1 MIELKNICKTYNSG
15 TLVNALSNVNLHID
29 DGDFI
34 SVMGPSG
41 CGKSTLLN
49 VIGILDDYD
58 SGEYYLDRTL
68 IKNINEEIA
77 AKIRNSKIGFI
88 FQGFN
93 LIENKNSLDNVALP
107 LYYKGCKKKERNM
120 IAIEYMKKVGLENL
134 SHRMPCELSGGQ
146 KQRVAIAR
154 ALVNHPTI
162 LLADEPTGSLDSK
175 MSKEIIL
182 LLLELNKEGTTI
194 LLVTHEQ
201 ELGAVAKR
209 QFYMVDG
216 HLYKL

>member
-175 MSKEIIL
+175 MSKEIIH

-194 LLVTHEQ
+194 LFVTHEQ

>member
-175 MSKEIIL
+175 MSKEIIH

>member
-175 MSKEIIL
+175 MSKEIIH
-182 LLLELNKEGTTI
+182 LLLELNKEGATT
-194 LLVTHEQ
+194 LLVTHDQ

>member
-120 IAIEYMKKVGLENL
+120 IAIEYMKK
-134 SHRMPCELSGGQ
+134 
-146 KQRVAIAR
+146 
-154 ALVNHPTI
+154 
-162 LLADEPTGSLDSK
+162 
-175 MSKEIIL
+175 
-182 LLLELNKEGTTI
+182 
-194 LLVTHEQ
+194 
-201 ELGAVAKR
+201 
-209 QFYMVDG
+209 
-216 HLYKL
+216 

>member
-175 MSKEIIL
+175 MSKEIIH

-216 HLYKL
+216 HLHKL

>member
-1 MIELKNICKTYNSG
+1 
-15 TLVNALSNVNLHID
+15 
-29 DGDFI
+29 
-34 SVMGPSG
+34 
-41 CGKSTLLN
+41 
-49 VIGILDDYD
+49 
-58 SGEYYLDRTL
+58 
-68 IKNINEEIA
+68 
-77 AKIRNSKIGFI
+77 
-88 FQGFN
+88 
-93 LIENKNSLDNVALP
+93 
-107 LYYKGCKKKERNM
+107 
-120 IAIEYMKKVGLENL
+120 
-134 SHRMPCELSGGQ
+134 MPCELSGGQ

-175 MSKEIIL
+175 MSKEIIH

-194 LLVTHEQ
+194 LFVTHEQ